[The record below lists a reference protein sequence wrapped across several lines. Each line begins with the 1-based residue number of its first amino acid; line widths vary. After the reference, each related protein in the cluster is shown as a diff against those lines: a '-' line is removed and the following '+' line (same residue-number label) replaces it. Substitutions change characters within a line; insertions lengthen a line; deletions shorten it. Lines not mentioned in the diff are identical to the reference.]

1 MIVNEAAERKAIVR
15 KQMIGAGQP
24 LTRPDVMRHIAD
36 NISQFIEP
44 ERASGVLRRASRIE
58 RGSFSTEPPQPSPS
72 LYQRMTLTPAVSRAM
87 EMAKDIHQNL
97 RDVWASV
104 REAGRQAMAQ
114 DPHY

>member
-1 MIVNEAAERKAIVR
+1 
-15 KQMIGAGQP
+15 
-24 LTRPDVMRHIAD
+24 
-36 NISQFIEP
+36 
-44 ERASGVLRRASRIE
+44 
-58 RGSFSTEPPQPSPS
+58 
-72 LYQRMTLTPAVSRAM
+72 MTLTPAVSRAM